1 MADDRLITLAYRHR
15 REPDMKF
22 RIQPVEFDPE
32 AANKQAA
39 IKEKKTLKAILTGK
53 IKDLKYD
60 PKKEELKS
68 LNKQLK
74 DLEKEP

>member
-22 RIQPVEFDPE
+22 RIKEIEFDPE

-39 IKEKKTLKAILTGK
+39 LKEKKTLKSLLTGK
-53 IKDLKYD
+53 IKELKYD
-60 PKKEELKS
+60 PKKEKIRD

-74 DLEKEP
+74 ELEKEP